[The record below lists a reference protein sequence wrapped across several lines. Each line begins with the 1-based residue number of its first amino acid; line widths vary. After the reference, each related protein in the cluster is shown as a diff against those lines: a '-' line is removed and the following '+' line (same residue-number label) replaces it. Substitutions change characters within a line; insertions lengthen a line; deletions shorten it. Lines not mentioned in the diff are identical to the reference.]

1 MFSTLSI
8 LRFLLTPLVIPATD
22 LSEQVCV
29 WCVCVCGVWGWC
41 VSGMCVGG
49 VCVGGVCVGG
59 VCVVCVR
66 LEDSCSHFDELLSLR
81 SQQLEPRHLELE
93 T

>member
-1 MFSTLSI
+1 
-8 LRFLLTPLVIPATD
+8 
-22 LSEQVCV
+22 
-29 WCVCVCGVWGWC
+29 
-41 VSGMCVGG
+41 MCVGG
-49 VCVGGVCVGG
+49 VCVGGVWVGGVCVGG